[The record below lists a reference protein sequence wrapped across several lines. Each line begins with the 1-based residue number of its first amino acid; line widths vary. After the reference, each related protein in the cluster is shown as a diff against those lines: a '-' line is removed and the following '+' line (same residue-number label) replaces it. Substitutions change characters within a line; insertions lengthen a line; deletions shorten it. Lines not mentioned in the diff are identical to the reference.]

1 MSPRARATRGSQT
14 RRLGSEGR
22 SSQLSFAEACR
33 RSPHDIVYFV
43 LNVGDADTQ
52 LILLTAEED
61 MGRRAIVVD
70 VATKTKLPHL
80 VESLAAEGILRD
92 DVPVFPIVVGTHPH
106 GDHIGGMPDFLDRYG
121 DLIQEYWEPGYF
133 HPSGAYMETMRAL
146 ADHSHIQI
154 THPTSGMTRF
164 IGRVKLIALSP
175 GIVLRSRFDTYGTT
189 VNDASIALKVEFPA
203 SRIEQS
209 DPNQQGER
217 NRHYLRLRAPWSLI
231 LGADAQTTS
240 WAQATLDFPQLHAG
254 DRRAL
259 YEELHKAM
267 GTDSLKADIFKVP
280 HHASKHGLNIEL
292 VERMAPR
299 YCLVS
304 STGGGGRYGFPH
316 RLALDAIREARQPTV
331 SSGSKHKDDLS
342 LGIHYTAAL
351 NTRKK
356 PLGSMALM
364 ISPRK
369 GSRPRLW
376 RFGDGPRDL
385 PELKKGTR
393 RPL

>member
-1 MSPRARATRGSQT
+1 MSPKAGASRGSRT
-14 RRLGSEGR
+14 RRKGSEGR
-22 SSQLSFAEACR
+22 SQRSFAETCR
-33 RSPHDIVYFV
+33 RSPQEIVYFV
-43 LNVGDADTQ
+43 LNVGDGDTQ
-52 LILLTAEED
+52 LILLPSEEGK
-61 MGRRAIVVD
+61 GRQAIVVD
-70 VATKTKLPHL
+70 VATRTKLPHL
-80 VESLAAEGILRD
+80 VESLVEEGILRKRGA
-92 DVPVFPIVVGTHPH
+92 VFPIVVGTHPH
-106 GDHIGGMPDFLDRYG
+106 GDHIGGMPELLDRYG
-121 DLIQEYWEPGYF
+121 CFIREYWEPGYF
-133 HPSGAYMETMRAL
+133 HPSGAYVETMRAL
-146 ADHSHIQI
+146 ADQNHIQI

-175 GIVLRSRFDTYGTT
+175 GIVLRSRFDTYGTN

-203 SRIEQS
+203 SRIAQT
-209 DPNQQGER
+209 DPNQQGDR

-231 LGADAQTTS
+231 LGADAQTTA

-254 DRRAL
+254 DRRVL
-259 YEELHKAM
+259 FEELRKAM
-267 GTDSLKADIFKVP
+267 GTDWLKADIFKVP

-331 SSGSKHKDDLS
+331 SSGTMYNDDPS
-342 LGIHYTAAL
+342 LGIHYTADL

-393 RPL
+393 RDF